1 MSLENETSKAKLKKT
16 ISRVV
21 APQIEDFLQ
30 IEMKLK
36 MRNASKPIK
45 TIPESKQSEEK
56 TKAKKQVS

>member
-30 IEMKLK
+30 IEMKLR
-36 MRNASKPIK
+36 MRIASKPIE
-45 TIPESKQSEEK
+45 TIPESKLK
-56 TKAKKQVS
+56 

>member
-30 IEMKLK
+30 IEMKLR
-36 MRNASKPIK
+36 MRIASKPIE
-45 TIPESKQSEEK
+45 TIPESKLKWRKNQG
-56 TKAKKQVS
+56 